1 MATMFA
7 YLLMG
12 KKLMYYVYQKDARQ
26 YYLLIPLNHFV
37 HIKISIKFRQ
47 TGSGKTYTMEGVEN
61 DNQHGIISR
70 TISKIFEETNSL
82 VEKVQY
88 YQNSPS

>member
-1 MATMFA
+1 M
-7 YLLMG
+7 
-12 KKLMYYVYQKDARQ
+12 
-26 YYLLIPLNHFV
+26 
-37 HIKISIKFRQ
+37 SIKFRQ

>member
-12 KKLMYYVYQKDARQ
+12 KKLMYYVYQKEAI
-26 YYLLIPLNHFV
+26 LLIALNTFV
-37 HIKISIKFRQ
+37 YIKICIKFRQ

-82 VEKVQY
+82 VEKVHY

>member
-12 KKLMYYVYQKDARQ
+12 KKLMYYVYQKDAI
-26 YYLLIPLNHFV
+26 LLIPLNHFV
-37 HIKISIKFRQ
+37 YIKICIKFRQ

>member
-1 MATMFA
+1 
-7 YLLMG
+7 
-12 KKLMYYVYQKDARQ
+12 MYYVYQKE
-26 YYLLIPLNHFV
+26 YNLLIPLNHFV

>member
-12 KKLMYYVYQKDARQ
+12 KKLMYYVYQKETIIA
-26 YYLLIPLNHFV
+26 LNTYV
-37 HIKISIKFRQ
+37 YIKICMKFRQ

-82 VEKVQY
+82 VEKVHD
-88 YQNSPS
+88 YQNIPS